1 MPLINEPPKR
11 ERLNAKAY
19 MTNRIVKVFCILPT
33 YLGSIP
39 ILSEVAQKQASRIK
53 TPTFSELNADQSSF
67 LDFFF
72 LLRHW
77 SNPSYPII

>member
-39 ILSEVAQKQASRIK
+39 ILSEVAAKAGESHQD
-53 TPTFSELNADQSSF
+53 TN
-67 LDFFF
+67 FF
-72 LLRHW
+72 RAER
-77 SNPSYPII
+77 